1 MKPTDDSMR
10 ELLPV
15 IGSSVFFD
23 LSKSIL
29 LLLILLLAR
38 TILVRWIK
46 GNPTLT
52 IDAKRR
58 WIVTTRNSMV
68 LCLFVGLVVIWA
80 RVGSLRGLARRIGG
94 HLGTGHKGADSL
106 LERRALR
113 VGGGVYGV
121 GDRIQLGTY
130 RGVVLEYD
138 VFATKLLEIGPGQ
151 TSHLYTGPNRRVSQQ
166 SAFRQSSHQGK
177 SIARIWSVRLNGS
190 VVEH

>member
-1 MKPTDDSMR
+1 MR

-80 RVGSLRGLARRIGG
+80 HELEAFAVSLVALA
-94 HLGTGHKGADSL
+94 ASW
-106 LERRALR
+106 
-113 VGGGVYGV
+113 YG
-121 GDRIQLGTY
+121 
-130 RGVVLEYD
+130 
-138 VFATKLLEIGPGQ
+138 
-151 TSHLYTGPNRRVSQQ
+151 
-166 SAFRQSSHQGK
+166 
-177 SIARIWSVRLNGS
+177 SIA
-190 VVEH
+190 VVAW